1 MSCKYSNGRWYR
13 RKCRF
18 KRRFKWSE
26 RPAWIGTNQLKR
38 KSSQEEHTRGNHN
51 RWIDLQPDRSANN
64 TVSIPLRSIQTRS
77 AQRMQPAEWSHADH
91 ILLLAPPAI
100 MKLADSFF
108 DPRAAASIDD
118 DPPANSIQHM
128 RIPAPPLH
136 RNLML
141 QQCDRADRGM

>member
-1 MSCKYSNGRWYR
+1 MERALCLDRYKPTKKKILSR
-13 RKCRF
+13 RTYQR
-18 KRRFKWSE
+18 
-26 RPAWIGTNQLKR
+26 
-38 KSSQEEHTRGNHN
+38 
-51 RWIDLQPDRSANN
+51 QPQQVDRSANN
-64 TVSIPLRSIQTRS
+64 TVSIPLRSIQIRS
-77 AQRMQPAEWSHADH
+77 AQRMQPAQWSHADH

-128 RIPAPPLH
+128 RMPAPPLH
-136 RNLML
+136 RNLMV